1 MCHDFCSR
9 VVTKLKWVLV
19 TWLITQK
26 EKFLKTIMCECM
38 SKYLKLCLIPLFLFP
53 VDASA
58 LTLKETVLHT
68 LQTNP
73 EILAAK
79 NELESRKYEV
89 KQARSG
95 YLPSVSLDAGIGEE
109 RRKSPATG
117 NETVDLTRTE
127 LGLSASQLL
136 FDGFTTSSEVKRQ
149 KARVESAEYQ
159 LLSTSEDLALR
170 TSRVYLDILRHAEL
184 LDLARAAL
192 WEHQNIHDQMK
203 LRYETGV
210 GSKADFDQ
218 IESRLALAN
227 ANMIVAQNN
236 FADTQSNFHR
246 LTGMHPTLES
256 LSQPALTAS
265 LPATRELGV
274 EKAIADHPVLKSA
287 ASDLKS
293 ARQQY
298 KSAKG
303 SYFPRIDLEVDRR
316 WDSDI
321 GGIEGDDD
329 DTIVALR
336 LRYDLFKGGSNKARR
351 KQTAYLAEEAKD
363 IRNNARRQIIESLNL
378 SWNAF
383 DAVTAQLTYLNK
395 HVESARATKEAYK
408 KQFNIGKRTLL
419 DLLNTE
425 NEVTDSKR
433 ALINAQYDQLYSHYR
448 ILNSMGILVDSI

>member
-1 MCHDFCSR
+1 MYEIMRFL
-9 VVTKLKWVLV
+9 TKIVF
-19 TWLITQK
+19 LIALSV
-26 EKFLKTIMCECM
+26 F
-38 SKYLKLCLIPLFLFP
+38 S
-53 VDASA
+53 ASYAAA

-68 LQTNP
+68 LDSNP
-73 EILAAK
+73 EVLAAK
-79 NELESRKYEV
+79 NELESRRFEV

-95 YLPSVSLDAGIGEE
+95 YLPTVSVDAGIGEE

-117 NETVDLTRTE
+117 NETVDLTRRE
-127 LGLSASQLL
+127 LGVNASQLL
-136 FDGFTTSSEVKRQ
+136 FDGFATSSEVKRQ
-149 KARVESAEYQ
+149 KARVESAEFQ
-159 LLSTSEDLALR
+159 LLATSGDLALR
-170 TSRVYLDILRHAEL
+170 TSQVYLDVLRHAEL

-192 WEHQNIHDQMK
+192 WEHRNIHDQMK

-246 LTGMHPTLES
+246 LTGMYPTLES
-256 LSQPALTAS
+256 LSRPALS
-265 LPATRELGV
+265 NNLPANKDMGL
-274 EKAIADHPVLKSA
+274 EKALAEHPVLKSA
-287 ASDLKS
+287 SADLQS

-298 KSAKG
+298 KAATSA
-303 SYFPRIDLEVDRR
+303 YYPRISLEAQRR

-336 LRYDLFKGGSNKARR
+336 LRYDLFRGGANKALK
-351 KQTAYLAEEAKD
+351 KQTAKLSEQAKD
-363 IRNNARRQIIESLNL
+363 IRNNSRRQIIESYNL

-383 DAVTAQLTYLNK
+383 EANTSQLVFLQKYVK
-395 HVESARATKEAYK
+395 SATDTKEAYR

-425 NEVTDSKR
+425 NELVDSKR
-433 ALINAQYDQLYSHYR
+433 ALINAQYDQIYSHYR
-448 ILNSMGILVDSI
+448 ILNSMGVLVESI